1 MKYIDFKRY
10 KFSTILKNIHS
21 RRYNFLKI
29 NRYLNYKRYNFT
41 SLYNS
46 LKFHRYLNY
55 RRYNFRSFYKYF
67 DIRQYKL
74 PKIYRYIN
82 YEKIKIIP
90 LYVLGLTIISALIYL
105 SVPIFF
111 TYNKS
116 HVNKTLCS
124 DLKIKCEIKGK
135 INYGFIPYP
144 KLKAKELVIYDL
156 IDKDKILAQFETV
169 EVKLALK
176 DLLNKEK
183 LNFGKIQLHEAQINL
198 NYEKI
203 SEYKKHFAKDISSR
217 NISLKKGN
225 INFFDGKRHITTLEK
240 ISFKYDNK
248 SKIDQFVLE
257 GKFLGDSLYI
267 NLKNEK
273 KKKNP
278 VKNLTVK
285 LNDLN
290 LLVKM
295 SFAASNIKKNV
306 VTGNALIK
314 KDKNRITTKFDFKD
328 NQITIVN
335 ANLKN
340 IFLDGKVEG
349 NIKFDPYFDFILDM
363 NLNTLNFNTLHNS
376 IVKLNEEAKKNL
388 FRINNKING
397 KINLSAKKV
406 FSRHTLIDS
415 FESQIQFI
423 NGDILIDRLL
433 LSMGKLGAA
442 DLTGTIKNDKKFTNL
457 KFENNI
463 YIDNLKRFYNKFGV
477 IVKQKIPYNLFVSG
491 NFDLV
496 KLNLKLHEIS
506 SDKKI
511 NNEDVIFVE
520 REFNNII
527 LDEGYESLFNFSNM
541 KEFVKLIT
549 SEDN

>member
-1 MKYIDFKRY
+1 M
-10 KFSTILKNIHS
+10 
-21 RRYNFLKI
+21 
-29 NRYLNYKRYNFT
+29 
-41 SLYNS
+41 
-46 LKFHRYLNY
+46 
-55 RRYNFRSFYKYF
+55 
-67 DIRQYKL
+67 
-74 PKIYRYIN
+74 
-82 YEKIKIIP
+82 
-90 LYVLGLTIISALIYL
+90 
-105 SVPIFF
+105 
-111 TYNKS
+111 
-116 HVNKTLCS
+116 
-124 DLKIKCEIKGK
+124 
-135 INYGFIPYP
+135 
-144 KLKAKELVIYDL
+144 
-156 IDKDKILAQFETV
+156 
-169 EVKLALK
+169 
-176 DLLNKEK
+176 
-183 LNFGKIQLHEAQINL
+183 
-198 NYEKI
+198 
-203 SEYKKHFAKDISSR
+203 
-217 NISLKKGN
+217 
-225 INFFDGKRHITTLEK
+225 
-240 ISFKYDNK
+240 
-248 SKIDQFVLE
+248 
-257 GKFLGDSLYI
+257 
-267 NLKNEK
+267 KNEK

-278 VKNLTVK
+278 VKNLTLK

-295 SFAASNIKKNV
+295 SFAASNIKKNF

-340 IFLDGKVEG
+340 IFLDGNIEG
-349 NIKFDPYFDFILDM
+349 DIKFDPYFDFILNV
-363 NLNTLNFNTLHNS
+363 NLDTLNFNTLHNV
-376 IVKLNEEAKKNL
+376 IVKLDEGAKKNL
-388 FRINNKING
+388 FRFNKKING

-406 FSRHTLIDS
+406 LSRHTLIDS

-477 IVKQKIPYNLFVSG
+477 ISKQKIPYNLFVSG

-496 KLNLKLHEIS
+496 KLNLKLYEIS

-511 NNEDVIFVE
+511 NKEDVIFVE

-549 SEDN
+549 SEAN

>member
-1 MKYIDFKRY
+1 M
-10 KFSTILKNIHS
+10 
-21 RRYNFLKI
+21 
-29 NRYLNYKRYNFT
+29 
-41 SLYNS
+41 
-46 LKFHRYLNY
+46 
-55 RRYNFRSFYKYF
+55 
-67 DIRQYKL
+67 
-74 PKIYRYIN
+74 
-82 YEKIKIIP
+82 
-90 LYVLGLTIISALIYL
+90 
-105 SVPIFF
+105 
-111 TYNKS
+111 
-116 HVNKTLCS
+116 
-124 DLKIKCEIKGK
+124 
-135 INYGFIPYP
+135 
-144 KLKAKELVIYDL
+144 
-156 IDKDKILAQFETV
+156 
-169 EVKLALK
+169 
-176 DLLNKEK
+176 
-183 LNFGKIQLHEAQINL
+183 
-198 NYEKI
+198 
-203 SEYKKHFAKDISSR
+203 
-217 NISLKKGN
+217 
-225 INFFDGKRHITTLEK
+225 
-240 ISFKYDNK
+240 
-248 SKIDQFVLE
+248 E

-295 SFAASNIKKNV
+295 SFADSNIKKNV

-314 KDKNRITTKFDFKD
+314 KDKNRITAKFDFKD

-349 NIKFDPYFDFILDM
+349 DIKFDPYFGFILNM
-363 NLNTLNFNTLHNS
+363 NLNTLNFNTLHNL
-376 IVKLNEEAKKNL
+376 IVKLDEEVKKNL

-457 KFENNI
+457 RFENNI

-477 IVKQKIPYNLFVSG
+477 MSKQKIPYNLFVSG

-527 LDEGYESLFNFSNM
+527 LDEGYESLFNFSNI

>member
-21 RRYNFLKI
+21 RRYNFLRINRYLNYI
-29 NRYLNYKRYNFT
+29 NRYLNYKRYNFRPF
-41 SLYNS
+41 Y
-46 LKFHRYLNY
+46 KYFDIRP
-55 RRYNFRSFYKYF
+55 FYKYF
-67 DIRQYKL
+67 DIRQYRL

-82 YEKIKIIP
+82 YKKIKIIP

-124 DLKIKCEIKGK
+124 DLKVKCEIKGK

-169 EVKLALK
+169 EVKLTLK
-176 DLLNKEK
+176 DLLNKKK

-240 ISFKYDNK
+240 IRFEYDNK
-248 SKIDQFVLE
+248 NKIDQF
-257 GKFLGDSLYI
+257 
-267 NLKNEK
+267 
-273 KKKNP
+273 
-278 VKNLTVK
+278 
-285 LNDLN
+285 NDLN

-349 NIKFDPYFDFILDM
+349 DIKFDPYFGFILNMD
-363 NLNTLNFNTLHNS
+363 LNTLNFNTLHNL
-376 IVKLNEEAKKNL
+376 IVKLDEEVKKNL

-457 KFENNI
+457 RFENNI

-511 NNEDVIFVE
+511 NNEDIIFVE